1 MDEKHSLHHLHN
13 LLSQGLLNQGNG
25 FAGEVVA
32 EYKSAQMRKDDFGL
46 KFCQNRKIF
55 VILPSE
61 IR

>member
-1 MDEKHSLHHLHN
+1 MDEKHSLRHLHN
-13 LLSQGLLNQGNG
+13 LLPQRQLNHGNG

-32 EYKSAQMRKDDFGL
+32 EHKSAQMRKDDFGL